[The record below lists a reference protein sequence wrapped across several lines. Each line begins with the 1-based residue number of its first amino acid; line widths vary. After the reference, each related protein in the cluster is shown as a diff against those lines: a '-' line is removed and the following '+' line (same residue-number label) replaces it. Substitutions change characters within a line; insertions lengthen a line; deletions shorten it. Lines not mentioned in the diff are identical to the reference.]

1 MQLPSAIAFASFV
14 RSGRLRMDMTQEELA
29 QAVRKTRRWVHDI
42 ESGKVTPSL
51 SAAIEVAAVLGFTV
65 SLERSE
71 SSSVLDE
78 IFEDLG

>member
-14 RSGRLRMDMTQEELA
+14 RSARLRVNMTQEELA
-29 QAVRKTRRWVHDI
+29 QAVRKIRRWVHDV

-65 SLERSE
+65 SLDRSE
-71 SSSVLDE
+71 PSSVLDE
-78 IFEDLG
+78 VFEDLE